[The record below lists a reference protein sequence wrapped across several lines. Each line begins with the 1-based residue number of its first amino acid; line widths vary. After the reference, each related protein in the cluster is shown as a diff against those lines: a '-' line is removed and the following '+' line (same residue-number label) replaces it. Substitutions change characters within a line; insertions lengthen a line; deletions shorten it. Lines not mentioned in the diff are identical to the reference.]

1 MNSLR
6 LAQQIHFIKEI
17 DKLKNI
23 FRQTYLLDGKRR
35 ENDAEHSW
43 HLAIIA
49 LLLYEHSNTK
59 IDPIKVVKM
68 VLLHD
73 IVEID
78 AGDTFVYDTVARE
91 LQKEKEI
98 LAADRIFNLLP
109 KDQHKEFRAIW
120 DEFENGN
127 SPEAKFARAID
138 RLQPILHNVHTEGK
152 AWKKH
157 KIKAS
162 QVLDRNSHIAEGSQV
177 IWEYVQELVQSAV
190 ENQYLEKN

>member
-6 LAQQIHFIKEI
+6 LSKQINFIKEI

-49 LLLYEHSNTK
+49 LLLHEHSNAK
-59 IDPIKVVKM
+59 IDPIKVVQM
-68 VLLHD
+68 VLIHD

-78 AGDTFVYDTVARE
+78 AGDTFVYDTAARE
-91 LQKEKEI
+91 LQKEKEE
-98 LAADRIFNLLP
+98 LAANRLFNILP
-109 KDQHKEFRAIW
+109 NDQAKDFKIIW
-120 DEFENGN
+120 EEFENGV

-138 RLQPILHNVHTEGK
+138 RLQPILHNVHTQGK

-177 IWEYVQELVQSAV
+177 IWEYVQELIQSAID
-190 ENQYLEKN
+190 NQYLEKN